1 MMENGIFLLV
11 CLRQNEQSILLLDL
25 SMSGEYVN
33 ILKLRG
39 VLQWGNEVHRLL
51 AIIS

>member
-1 MMENGIFLLV
+1 MMENENFFV
-11 CLRQNEQSILLLDL
+11 CSRQNEQSILLLDL
-25 SMSGEYVN
+25 CMSGGYVN
-33 ILKLRG
+33 ILKLCC